1 MKSSPTS
8 AAPRHPAAR
17 RRGRREPR
25 ESRALRFLLRGFV
38 VLAPVTITVALM
50 YWLFAS
56 VDGLFSPYIQ
66 SPGLGL
72 LLVVSLIFSV
82 GWISLFP
89 ASQRIFGHI
98 NVWMEK
104 TPGVGFI
111 YTSARD
117 FVEAF
122 AGDKRRFSHAVL
134 VNIHAEEVW
143 LVGFLTDEDLGGFKL
158 GAKYVSVY
166 VPQAYNFAGQLY
178 LVKRENV
185 RPIEHLA
192 PADVMKYAVT
202 GGAAE
207 LITGLNSKTKA
218 EEVKARVEAEAEAE
232 AEAKADTK
240 AEPKKEPAG

>member
-1 MKSSPTS
+1 MKSSSTS
-8 AAPRHPAAR
+8 AASSHPAASCG
-17 RRGRREPR
+17 GRR
-25 ESRALRFLLRGFV
+25 AHYTLRFLLRGLV
-38 VLAPVTITVALM
+38 VLAPITITVAIM
-50 YWLFAS
+50 YWFFAL
-56 VDGLFSPYIQ
+56 VDGLFSPYIE

-72 LLVVSLIFSV
+72 LVAVSLIFLV
-82 GWISLFP
+82 GWISFFP
-89 ASQRIFGHI
+89 VSQRIFGHF

-104 TPGVGFI
+104 PPGVGFI

-117 FVEAF
+117 FMEAF

-207 LITGLNSKTKA
+207 LITGLNSQTRA
-218 EEVKARVEAEAEAE
+218 EEAKVRAEAGVDQDAAGRSGRSSEKRSVAE
-232 AEAKADTK
+232 GA
-240 AEPKKEPAG
+240 